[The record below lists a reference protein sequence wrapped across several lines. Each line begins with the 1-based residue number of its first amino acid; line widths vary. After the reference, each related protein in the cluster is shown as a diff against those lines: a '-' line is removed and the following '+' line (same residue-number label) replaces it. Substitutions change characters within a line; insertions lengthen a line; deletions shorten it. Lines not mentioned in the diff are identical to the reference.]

1 MALTD
6 VKVKN
11 LKAKDKQYKVA
22 DEKSLYVQVTPAGGK
37 LWRFKYSFGG
47 KRKVIAL
54 GRYPDVTLSMA
65 RQKRREAK
73 SLLADGIDPAV
84 EKQAKQIDKVNTF
97 HKVAAEWW
105 RSKKDIWSD
114 GHAALIWRRLEK
126 NVLPW
131 LGDRPVIEITAR
143 ELLEVLRKIE
153 ARGAIET
160 ARRICQ
166 VCGQVFMYGVACGYC
181 ENNIASG
188 LVTALKQRK
197 TRHYAAITEPDKVKT
212 LLRDLEAFEGS
223 FIVLS
228 ALKIAPLVF
237 VRPGE
242 LRKAEW
248 QEIDLE
254 AALWT
259 IPAEK
264 MKMKRPHL
272 VPLSSQAVKILE
284 DMYPLTGHG
293 LYVFPSVRTDKRPIS
308 ENTLNVALRR
318 LGYSKDEMTAHG
330 FRTTASTLLHEMGWK
345 SEVIEMQLAHR
356 DRNKIRGVYNKAQ
369 YLDERRDM
377 MQKWAD
383 YLDGLKDGAR
393 VIPIRQGNN
402 MV

>member
-1 MALTD
+1 
-6 VKVKN
+6 
-11 LKAKDKQYKVA
+11 
-22 DEKSLYVQVTPAGGK
+22 
-37 LWRFKYSFGG
+37 
-47 KRKVIAL
+47 
-54 GRYPDVTLSMA
+54 
-65 RQKRREAK
+65 
-73 SLLADGIDPAV
+73 
-84 EKQAKQIDKVNTF
+84 
-97 HKVAAEWW
+97 
-105 RSKKDIWSD
+105 
-114 GHAALIWRRLEK
+114 
-126 NVLPW
+126 
-131 LGDRPVIEITAR
+131 
-143 ELLEVLRKIE
+143 
-153 ARGAIET
+153 
-160 ARRICQ
+160 
-166 VCGQVFMYGVACGYC
+166 
-181 ENNIASG
+181 
-188 LVTALKQRK
+188 
-197 TRHYAAITEPDKVKT
+197 
-212 LLRDLEAFEGS
+212 LRDLEAFEGS

>member
-37 LWRFKYSFGG
+37 LWKFKYSFGG

-84 EKQAKQIDKVNTF
+84 EKQAKQVDKVNTF

-105 RSKKDIWSD
+105 CSKKDIWSD
-114 GHAALIWRRLEK
+114 GHAALIWRRLEM
-126 NVLPW
+126 NTLPW

-197 TRHYAAITEPDKVKT
+197 TRHYAAITEPDKVES
-212 LLRDLEAFEGS
+212 LIE
-223 FIVLS
+223 
-228 ALKIAPLVF
+228 
-237 VRPGE
+237 RP
-242 LRKAEW
+242 
-248 QEIDLE
+248 
-254 AALWT
+254 
-259 IPAEK
+259 
-264 MKMKRPHL
+264 
-272 VPLSSQAVKILE
+272 
-284 DMYPLTGHG
+284 
-293 LYVFPSVRTDKRPIS
+293 
-308 ENTLNVALRR
+308 
-318 LGYSKDEMTAHG
+318 
-330 FRTTASTLLHEMGWK
+330 
-345 SEVIEMQLAHR
+345 
-356 DRNKIRGVYNKAQ
+356 
-369 YLDERRDM
+369 
-377 MQKWAD
+377 
-383 YLDGLKDGAR
+383 
-393 VIPIRQGNN
+393 
-402 MV
+402 

>member
-6 VKVKN
+6 VKIKN
-11 LKAKDKQYKVA
+11 LKAKDRPYKVA
-22 DEKSLYVQVTPAGGK
+22 DKNNLYVQVSPAGGK
-37 LWRFKYSFGG
+37 LWRLKYSFCG
-47 KRKVIAL
+47 KRKVMAL
-54 GRYPDVTLSMA
+54 GKYPIISLSEA
-65 RQKRREAK
+65 RQKMLDAK
-73 SLLADGIDPAV
+73 KLLTDGIDPAV
-84 EKQAKQIDKVNTF
+84 ERQKKQADNVNTF
-97 HKVAAEWW
+97 QKVSAEWW
-105 RSKKDIWSD
+105 QAKKATWSQ

-126 NVLPW
+126 NILPW
-131 LGDRPVIEITAR
+131 LGNRSVADITTR

-166 VCGQVFMYGVACGYC
+166 VCGQIFMYGVACGYC

-197 TRHYAAITEPDKVKT
+197 TRHFAAITETDKVKG
-212 LLRDLEAFEGS
+212 LLRDIDAVEGS
-223 FIVLS
+223 FVVS
-228 ALKIAPLVF
+228 CALKITPLVF

-259 IPAEK
+259 IPSEK

-272 VPLSSQAVKILE
+272 VPLSSQAVEIFKDI
-284 DMYPLTGHG
+284 YPLTGHG
-293 LYVFPSVRTDKRPIS
+293 LYVFPSIRTDKRPMS

-345 SEVIEMQLAHR
+345 SEVIETQLAHR
-356 DRNKIRGVYNKAQ
+356 DRNKIRGIYNKAQ

-377 MQKWAD
+377 MQAWAD
-383 YLDGLKDGAR
+383 YLGGLKADAK
-393 VIPIRQGNN
+393 VIAINKAANN
-402 MV
+402 K